1 MSRYRKRGERT
12 GQWRMRPAPAHEGVV
27 APEVVILDPGLSLAD
42 ETPKRSSSDPYNRA
56 NPQAAPAPEPG
67 KRRSLDDMRHLS
79 DAIKSAKTWA
89 PPQKAE
95 DAAAADAAVT
105 RLRANLA
112 RMLADIGPL
121 TRSDAEPT
129 HPAAI
134 RALQFRNIAAQ
145 LQQLLDCLLKLQ

>member
-12 GQWRMRPAPAHEGVV
+12 GQWRTRAGPAHESAVPP
-27 APEVVILDPGLSLAD
+27 AAVILDPGLSLVD
-42 ETPKRSSSDPYNRA
+42 ESPQRSSSDPYNRA
-56 NPQAAPAPEPG
+56 SPHAVPVAEPG

-79 DAIKSAKTWA
+79 DAIKSAKSWT

-95 DAAAADAAVT
+95 DAAAAAVA

-112 RMLADIGPL
+112 RMLADIAPL

-129 HPAAI
+129 HPEAV

-145 LQQLLDCLLKLQ
+145 LQQLLDCLLKMA

>member
-12 GQWRMRPAPAHEGVV
+12 GQWRIRTAPAHESVV
-27 APEVVILDPGLSLAD
+27 TPEVVILDPGLSLAD

-56 NPQAAPAPEPG
+56 NPSAAPVADPG

-95 DAAAADAAVT
+95 DAAADAAVA

-112 RMLADIGPL
+112 RMLADIAPL

-129 HPAAI
+129 HPEAI

-145 LQQLLDCLLKLQ
+145 LQQLLDCLLKMA